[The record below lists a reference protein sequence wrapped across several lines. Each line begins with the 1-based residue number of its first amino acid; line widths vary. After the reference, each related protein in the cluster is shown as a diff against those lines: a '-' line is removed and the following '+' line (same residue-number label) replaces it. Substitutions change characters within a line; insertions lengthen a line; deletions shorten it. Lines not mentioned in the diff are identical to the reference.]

1 MANARIFQER
11 KLQLDF
17 VVQKDQISTRISD
30 PQIAVSL
37 DDLSPFSKNFKEK
50 DYPVTRVQ
58 SVEYKALIQEQLPF
72 RVRFINKGFSA
83 YGPENPPPI
92 GVAVI
97 GFNNYIL

>member
-1 MANARIFQER
+1 MANVRISQER
-11 KLQLDF
+11 NLQLDF
-17 VVQKDQISTRISD
+17 VVQKDKSQTRISD
-30 PQIAVSL
+30 AQPIVSIE
-37 DDLSPFSKNFKEK
+37 DRSPFSKNFDEK
-50 DYPVTRVQ
+50 NYPIARVQ

-83 YGPENPPPI
+83 YGPENPPPV